1 MTVEEK
7 AKLKINSIRNILLKE
22 KIILSDITR
31 KEYNFEIT
39 AKEAK
44 SQIKVLV
51 YFGKK
56 GIKIILQGD
65 EKSEFFKK
73 VRNLSLDDPVLDLSE
88 RPLNEPG
95 EYIGT
100 DECGKGDFFGPLV
113 AAAVYVSNETKILMR
128 NAGVRDSKELSDY
141 QIKITAKD
149 VKRIVGRNYSVIKI
163 NPEKYN
169 QIYDQLGNLNK
180 LLNWAHSKAISN
192 LLDNIDCKFIITDKF
207 SNKEL
212 DISFLD
218 KHNDVEF
225 IQETKAEKY
234 VGVAAASIL
243 ARESFLEWFDFN
255 LINGKQFPK
264 GSSEQTEVFAK
275 SLIKKLDEEEMKKY
289 SKIHFKTFKKIKA
302 K

>member
-1 MTVEEK
+1 MIIEEK
-7 AKLKINSIRNILLKE
+7 AKLKIEFIRNTLLKE
-22 KIILSDITR
+22 KIILSDITK
-31 KEYNFEIT
+31 KEYNFELT
-39 AKEAK
+39 TEKNRSK
-44 SQIKVLV
+44 VKVLV

-65 EKSEFFKK
+65 EKSELFKV

-88 RPLNEPG
+88 KPLSEPE

-113 AAAVYVSNETKILMR
+113 AGAVYVTNETKILLR
-128 NAGVRDSKELSDY
+128 KVGVRDSKELSNY
-141 QIKITAKD
+141 QIKIIAKD
-149 VKRIVGRNYSVIKI
+149 IKRIVGKNFSVIKI

-169 QIYDQLGNLNK
+169 QIYEKLGNLNK
-180 LLNWAHSKAISN
+180 LLNWAHSKAVGN
-192 LLDNIDCKFIITDKF
+192 LLDNIDCKYIITDKF

-255 LINGKQFPK
+255 LISGKQFPK
-264 GSSEQTEVFAK
+264 GSSEQTENFAK
-275 SLIKKLDEEEMKKY
+275 SLLKKLDEEEMKKY